1 MSLDGSRQHH
11 VGSSRYSSAS
21 PSFHNEPDDFRTRLN
36 RLSLQSSS
44 SASPLGRSSSLRS
57 RPGGG
62 VADVG
67 LGRRSTILDGSVRSV
82 RTGYDI
88 DKRDTALPRRDS
100 PYRPST
106 SYARHSE
113 HYGLQDTMNGQHG
126 SPSERRYL
134 RASPATSRSHR
145 SSAYSSST
153 DISPSRT
160 PTPTASAA
168 LDGHYPAK
176 FRKAHGH
183 DDRRSGR
190 YEADELLSSGDAYR
204 SSGDKGDGSSA
215 GRSVSNSTVRDFGGQ
230 DDDTLTYR
238 LENNRRSRANADDRP
253 IRVSSPADRDH
264 LFDRSEPRVEASR
277 TLAWSRSSV
286 RHGVAQQPDPE
297 DEMPAEEKV
306 DMWMRSGS
314 GRLGSGDDPSSKR
327 RAALPAEFRN
337 DMVRTHGSTS
347 VRTFDP
353 GY

>member
-44 SASPLGRSSSLRS
+44 SASPLARSSSLRS

-134 RASPATSRSHR
+134 RASPVTSRSHR

-153 DISPSRT
+153 DISRQGRLLLPHLLLLMDTIRPSFVKLTVTTIGAAAGMRRT
-160 PTPTASAA
+160 SCYRVGMHTGRPGTRATVAA
-168 LDGHYPAK
+168 QAG
-176 FRKAHGH
+176 
-183 DDRRSGR
+183 
-190 YEADELLSSGDAYR
+190 AYR
-204 SSGDKGDGSSA
+204 TA
-215 GRSVSNSTVRDFGGQ
+215 Q
-230 DDDTLTYR
+230 
-238 LENNRRSRANADDRP
+238 
-253 IRVSSPADRDH
+253 
-264 LFDRSEPRVEASR
+264 SE
-277 TLAWSRSSV
+277 TLA
-286 RHGVAQQPDPE
+286 
-297 DEMPAEEKV
+297 
-306 DMWMRSGS
+306 
-314 GRLGSGDDPSSKR
+314 
-327 RAALPAEFRN
+327 
-337 DMVRTHGSTS
+337 VRTMT
-347 VRTFDP
+347 P
-353 GY
+353 